1 VDTWAPSMHNIG
13 HSAQAR
19 VSVQR
24 HPYGRRQQF
33 HAGRGVMERRR
44 EGIFSQGEKQRAYT
58 EISIPRELEIHS
70 DTTSHHAAR
79 RVTTV
84 GVNKNSIHSNK
95 SRFRS
100 REGNPWLPE
109 VR

>member
-1 VDTWAPSMHNIG
+1 MELIYPSTKLKLDFYGAGLYIIRVLGFPVIYESRILIGQPLVDTWAPSMRNIG

-44 EGIFSQGEKQRAYT
+44 EGIFSQGEKQRA
-58 EISIPRELEIHS
+58 SAL
-70 DTTSHHAAR
+70 
-79 RVTTV
+79 
-84 GVNKNSIHSNK
+84 GV
-95 SRFRS
+95 
-100 REGNPWLPE
+100 LPQ
-109 VR
+109 VS